1 MRITGGQAK
10 GRVLASP
17 KGLKIR
23 PTTDQVREAIFNI
36 IGQDLSGLKVLD
48 LFAGTGS
55 LGLESLSRG
64 ALSALFIDSSQQSV
78 NLIKKNL
85 ATCGHQGSGAAIK
98 RDLRRGITLN
108 HPLIKESVDLVFVDP
123 PYRNNIISFLLEE
136 LSTKEV
142 VSSGSLVVAESSKS
156 ESPPVSLKPF
166 QMVDTRLYGI
176 TRISIYEYEAKNE
189 WKNSYLSRIF

>member
-10 GRVLASP
+10 SRVLTSP

-36 IGQDLSGLKVLD
+36 IGQDLTGLRVLD

-64 ALSALFIDSSQQSV
+64 ALSALFIDNSQKSV

-85 ATCGHQGSGAAIK
+85 AICGYQGSGTVLK
-98 RDLRRGITLN
+98 WDLRRGIPLN
-108 HPLIKESVDLVFVDP
+108 HKLIKEIVDLVFLDP
-123 PYRNNIISFLLEE
+123 PYRNNIIPFLLEE
-136 LSTKEV
+136 LSTREV
-142 VSSGSLVVAESSKS
+142 VSSGSLMVVESSKS
-156 ESPPVSLKPF
+156 ERPPVSVENI
-166 QMVDTRLYGI
+166 QMADTRLYGN
-176 TRISIYEYEAKNE
+176 TRISVYEYEAK
-189 WKNSYLSRIF
+189 K